1 MTKKLLLGALV
12 GGAAAYFT
20 WKKLPQGKQAEL
32 QSQLQDVSHDVAD
45 QVTDYAL
52 NALDIIDEKLAE
64 HDSSLDDASEKAS
77 EYFGKVRDAVKN
89 GTDKAVSHFT
99 DDDFDE
105 QTADIRKELANAKKG
120 DDIVIDATDK
130 EDTDQD

>member
-1 MTKKLLLGALV
+1 MTKKLFLGALV

-20 WKKLPQGKQAEL
+20 WKKLPQEKQAEL
-32 QSQLQDVSHDVAD
+32 QSQFQDVSHDVAD

-77 EYFGKVRDAVKN
+77 EYFDKVRTAVKSS
-89 GTDKAVSHFT
+89 TDKAVSHFT
-99 DDDFDE
+99 VDDFDE
-105 QTADIRKELANAKKG
+105 QTADIRKELADAKKD
-120 DDIVIDATDK
+120 DDIVIDETDK
-130 EDTDQD
+130 D